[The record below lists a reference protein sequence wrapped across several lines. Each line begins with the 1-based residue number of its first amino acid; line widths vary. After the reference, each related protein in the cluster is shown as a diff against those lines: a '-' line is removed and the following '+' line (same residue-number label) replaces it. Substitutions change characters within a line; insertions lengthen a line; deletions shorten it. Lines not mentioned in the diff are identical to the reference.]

1 MRERLRILACQI
13 DVPEIVCAADR
24 DRHLERSAQE
34 VSRRLDREAV
44 DLVVLPE
51 LSSVPYSRP
60 AFDRLE
66 IFAEDFS
73 GPSFQTWS
81 RVARQF
87 GVTVV
92 FGIPRLGNAGYHISQ
107 VAVGPDGA
115 LLGHFDKLHIAQYG
129 ASMEKE
135 YFARGNHLFVFEC
148 KGVRIATIICYDIRV
163 PELTRTLTLR
173 HGVQLILHCG
183 AYYRDETFFSWHD
196 FVVSRAMENQIH
208 FLSLNRAGKLFGNS
222 MFCPP
227 WVDDRAPPVRF
238 PSFEEAFL
246 VLEVDPDEAGEV
258 RERYSFLADRL
269 DDYGALELNRS
280 SESAGVTGLVDMNK
294 VGR

>member
-13 DVPEIVCAADR
+13 DVPEIVSAADR
-24 DRHLERSAQE
+24 DRQLERSAQE

-51 LSSVPYSRP
+51 LSSIPYSRT
-60 AFDRLE
+60 AFERLE
-66 IFAEDFS
+66 TFAEHLS

-81 RVARQF
+81 HVARRF

-92 FGIPRLGNAGYHISQ
+92 FGIPRLGEAGYYVTQ

-135 YFARGNHLFVFEC
+135 YFTRGSHLFVFEC
-148 KGVRIATIICYDIRV
+148 KGVRVATIICYDIRV
-163 PELTRTLTLR
+163 PELARTLTLR

-183 AYYRDETFFSWHD
+183 AYYRDETFFSWHH

-208 FLSLNRAGKLFGNS
+208 ILSLNRAGKLFGNS

-238 PSFEEAFL
+238 PSFAEAFL
-246 VLEVDPDEAGEV
+246 VLEVDPEQAGEV

-269 DDYGALELNRS
+269 DDYGALEFES
-280 SESAGVTGLVDMNK
+280 PSETAGATGFVEIRK
-294 VGR
+294 AGR